1 MKPSSASLPAGVVRP
16 LDHADLVRSDAAAK
30 LSGMPLYLTDRI
42 APDQLRG
49 AILGSPHPH
58 ARILRI
64 DTAAACALPG
74 VHAVGTHADIP
85 GQADYGLRRVDR
97 PALCRDRVRYVG
109 DAVAAVAADTLDI
122 AHAALDLI
130 AVEYELLEAV
140 TCPEAALSPQ
150 APELHASGNLLHA
163 HHHRLGD
170 ASAADAATVHR
181 VSACYE
187 TPRQMHAFLE
197 TEGGVAEC
205 DGEGGVRL
213 FFANHN
219 PERERQVI
227 AAMLALP
234 AERVHSL
241 GSPVGGSY
249 GGKDEL
255 TVQPIAAL
263 LAWKTGRS
271 VRLHLGRAQSSD
283 FGVKRHPMR
292 IRMDSGCDAHGRLTF
307 HRVEILADT
316 GAYATHGPEVLDA
329 ALEHAPG
336 PYAWQSV
343 DIAGRLAYTN
353 NGVAGAFRGFGAVQL
368 QFALEQQIDRLAR
381 SAGVDAA
388 QFRAQNL
395 KPADAP
401 GPLGQTVVPFDGPQR
416 ALAALVQHPLL
427 TGHPARHWSD
437 GPHGRYRH
445 GIGLA
450 LVHRSDGFGK
460 GFPFGCRME
469 LALAADGAIELRSGF
484 TELGQ
489 NLLSAVRNTCMH
501 FLHCSAQDLRPVLGD
516 TRCTPDSGP
525 VAASRATTLVWHAL
539 QRAAPQWRAQLCAAT
554 AALHGLPLE
563 SLRLGA
569 GGIHGPAGLV
579 ASYARLARLL
589 GAQRPAIAIDQAPEV
604 TPSDAPDTH
613 YVFGACGAAAH
624 AVVDSW
630 TGSIRIMEM
639 ALVGAVGPVVSAMG
653 YLGQFEGGAL
663 MGQALCTQEALD
675 CVDGHYQQR
684 NLDSYLI
691 PTLADAP
698 VFDVWAVEGL
708 PEGDT
713 AGPRGTGEIS
723 VNIAAPACA
732 NAIACALQAPIDRLP
747 VRPETVFRL
756 LEGVSA

>member
-1 MKPSSASLPAGVVRP
+1 MTPPSCTLPAGVMRP
-16 LDHADLVRSDAAAK
+16 LDHADSARSDAAAK
-30 LSGMPLYLTDRI
+30 LSGRPVYLSDRI
-42 APDQLRG
+42 APGQLRG

-58 ARILRI
+58 ARIVRI
-64 DTAAACALPG
+64 DTAAARALPG
-74 VHAVGTHADIP
+74 VQAVVTHADIP
-85 GQADYGLRRVDR
+85 GQADYGLRRIDR

-109 DAVAAVAADTLDI
+109 DAVAGVAADSLEI

-130 AVEYELLEAV
+130 VVEYEVLPGV
-140 TCPEAALSPQ
+140 TCPEAALRPE
-150 APELHASGNLLHA
+150 APALHAGGNLLHQ

-170 ASAADAATVHR
+170 DDAAEVAGVHR
-181 VSACYE
+181 VSATYE

-197 TEGGVAEC
+197 TEGGVAEP
-205 DGEGGVRL
+205 DGQGGLRL

-227 AAMLALP
+227 AAMLCLP
-234 AERVHSL
+234 VERVHSV

-263 LAWKTGRS
+263 LAWKTQRS
-271 VRLHLGRAQSSD
+271 VRLHLGRTQSTD

-292 IRMDSGCDAHGRLTF
+292 IHMDSGCDAQGRLTH
-307 HRVEILADT
+307 HRVKILADT

-336 PYAWQSV
+336 PYAWQAV

-353 NGVAGAFRGFGAVQL
+353 NGVAGAFRGFGAVQV
-368 QFALEQQIDRLAR
+368 QFALEQQIDRLALA
-381 SAGVDAA
+381 SGLDPAV
-388 QFRAQNL
+388 FRAQNL
-395 KPADAP
+395 KPVDAP
-401 GPLGQTVVPFDGPQR
+401 GPLGQIVLPFDGPQR
-416 ALAALVQHPLL
+416 ALAALVQHPLW
-427 TGHPARHWSD
+427 TSHPQRHWSA

-469 LALAADGAIELRSGF
+469 LALAEDGAIELRSGF

-489 NLLSAVRNTCMH
+489 NLLAAVRNTCMR
-501 FLHCSAQDLRPVLGD
+501 FLHCGADDVRPVLGD

-539 QRAAPQWRAQLCAAT
+539 QRAAPQWQAQLFAAT
-554 AALHGLPLE
+554 ASACAVRAQ
-563 SLRLGA
+563 SLRLGV
-569 GGIHGPAGLV
+569 GGVHGANGLL
-579 ASYARLARLL
+579 ASYAQLARHL
-589 GAQRPAIAIDQAPEV
+589 GPQRPAITIDQPPEV

-613 YVFGACGAAAH
+613 YVFGACAAVAH
-624 AVVDSW
+624 AVIDSW
-630 TGSIRIMEM
+630 TGSIRIAEM
-639 ALVGAVGPVVSAMG
+639 ALVGAVGPVVSPMG
-653 YLGQFEGGAL
+653 YLGQLEGGAL

-675 CVDGHYQQR
+675 CVDGRYQQR

-698 VFDVWAVEGL
+698 AFDVWAIEGL
-708 PEGDT
+708 PEGDSV
-713 AGPRGTGEIS
+713 GPRGTGEIS

-732 NAIACALQAPIDRLP
+732 NAIACALQAPVDSLP
-747 VRPETVFRL
+747 VRPATVFRL
-756 LEGVSA
+756 LQGALA